1 MQINS
6 NYSMNGV
13 LYETRRKQDNIPQ
26 FSTECV
32 VQENE
37 NINPY
42 MEEVDFDEKAF
53 DMIGS
58 NAPQDVKDAWM
69 EAAKEVNANGLGIKG
84 NGMLSHISQMM
95 VQRLNKQM
103 KYNRICN
110 SGNETGTVRFR
121 SPKGICSEKYRSSA
135 SLYERKRILCCVS
148 GKIRKVIIHKTKKMQ
163 RCILSTIIHFCIF
176 LF

>member
-84 NGMLSHISQMM
+84 NGMFG
-95 VQRLNKQM
+95 

-176 LF
+176 LFG